1 MTKIGIIL
9 LACLLFIGMPH
20 FAQAQQTHVHS
31 GAGVSATQLP
41 FWAAKHLGIFDKYG
55 FKVELVAIS
64 SGARGMQALVGGS
77 THSANRAAMSPIRS
91 VLGGGEVVIVS
102 GYLNKS
108 LFKLVSQKEIRK
120 PADLRGKRIG
130 LANFGGSTEFGVL
143 MALNELNV
151 PRDSVKLLPAGGSG
165 ARFAALEAK
174 GLDATLLPYGESLL
188 AEKRGFTILADL
200 PELVKEFPDRLI
212 IVRRASLEKDRGG
225 VKRFLQAT
233 TEALY
238 AIRDRANRERI
249 VPILAKELKVDRK
262 QAEENYEEYQG
273 AFSTLPRVGRKG
285 LAAVL
290 ELMQHETGKSKA
302 ELEVNRFID
311 ESVLDELEKEGFF
324 KRLQATAKK

>member
-1 MTKIGIIL
+1 MKTIGISL
-9 LACLLFIGMPH
+9 LTLFVVIGSAPG
-20 FAQAQQTHVHS
+20 AKAQQAHIHS

-41 FWAAKHLGIFDKYG
+41 FWTAKHLGIFEKYG
-55 FKVELVAIS
+55 LNVELVAIS

-77 THSANRAAMSPIRS
+77 THSANMAAMSPIRT
-91 VLGGGEVVIVS
+91 VLAGGEVVIVA

-108 LFKLVSQKEIRK
+108 LFKLVAQKDIRK
-120 PADLRGKRIG
+120 PAELRGKRVG

-143 MALNELNV
+143 MALKELNV

-174 GLDATLLPYGESLL
+174 GLDATLLPYGESLI

-200 PELVKEFPDRLI
+200 PEIVKEFPDRLI
-212 IVRRASLEKDRGG
+212 IVRRASLDKERGG

-233 TEALY
+233 TEALFE
-238 AIRDRANRERI
+238 IRNRANRERI
-249 VPILAKELKVDRK
+249 VPVLAKELKVDRK

-273 AFSTLPRVGRKG
+273 AFSAPPRVGRKG

-302 ELEVNRFID
+302 ELDVNRFVD
-311 ESVLDELEKEGFF
+311 ESLLDELEKEGFF
-324 KRLQATAKK
+324 KRLQSKK